1 MLLDSDYSVN
11 VGMARTADAE
21 ECVVCLLLRRLH
33 ITVFLFCSTNYRAV
47 CTVTDALCVCGFEI
61 HRTRAIVAWGEGV
74 LVRQLSLGWLSK

>member
-1 MLLDSDYSVN
+1 MLLDSDCSVN

-33 ITVFLFCSTNYRAV
+33 ITVSIYRAV

-61 HRTRAIVAWGEGV
+61 HRTRAIEAWGEGV